1 MKFTEI
7 SGVGRKASLMLATAI
22 VGVAGA
28 SAIAQAQDQLLIAIY
43 KSGTQ
48 QYFIDQS
55 DGFIEGAEAL
65 GFEARTF
72 NVELDANLAIN
83 TVNDAIAQGA
93 AGIAITVPDQAIGP
107 AVARAAAEAGIPLV
121 ATDDSIQDAD
131 GNSVPF
137 VGFDGTDM
145 GNKVGEAAA
154 RLLVES
160 GWQEDSAITLGV
172 LSTEVQTLSVCN
184 DRTNA
189 SREQVMAAGVNAD
202 QIYAVPYEGTAD
214 SALQAAGPVITAHPN
229 VDRWVVFACNDEG
242 VLGTLNALY
251 NAGIEPDDIIGV
263 GLGAYEACRP
273 WAADIDTGF
282 RAALYISGVDVG
294 AAAADVLAANI
305 NDGTPLPPMTVAN
318 TTIVTP
324 DTYAEYFQCN

>member
-1 MKFTEI
+1 MQVTEI
-7 SGVGRKASLMLATAI
+7 FGSTKKTLLLATAI
-22 VGVAGA
+22 AGVVGVGVA
-28 SAIAQAQDQLLIAIY
+28 AQAQDQLLIAIY

-55 DGFIEGAEAL
+55 DGFIAAAEEL
-65 GFEARTF
+65 GFEANTF

-131 GNSVPF
+131 GNAIPF

-145 GNKVGEAAA
+145 GTKVGVAAA
-154 RLLVES
+154 ELLEES
-160 GWQEDSAITLGV
+160 GWLTDPDVTLGV
-172 LSTEVQTLSVCN
+172 LATEVQTLSVCN

-189 SREQVMAAGVNAD
+189 AREQVMAVGVTED
-202 QIYAVPYEGTAD
+202 QIFSVPYEGTAD
-214 SALQAAGPVITAHPN
+214 SALQVAGPVITAHPN

-251 NAGIEPDDIIGV
+251 SAGIVAEDIIGV

-273 WAADIDTGF
+273 WAADLDTGF

-294 AAAADVLAANI
+294 AAAAAALAANI

>member
-1 MKFTEI
+1 MQFTECFKLNRTK
-7 SGVGRKASLMLATAI
+7 VALLATAL
-22 VGVAGA
+22 GGTVALGA
-28 SAIAQAQDQLLIAIY
+28 AAHAQEDLLIAIY

-55 DGFIEGAEAL
+55 DGFIAEAEAL

-121 ATDDSIQDAD
+121 ATDDSIQDAE

-154 RLLVES
+154 ALLEES
-160 GWQEDSAITLGV
+160 GWLNDSDVTLGV

-189 SREQVMAAGVNAD
+189 SRAQVMGVGVTED
-202 QIYAVPYEGTAD
+202 QIFAVPYEGTAD
-214 SALQAAGPVITAHPN
+214 SALQVAGPVITAHPE

-251 NAGIEPDDIIGV
+251 AAGVTPDDIIGV

-273 WAADIDTGF
+273 WEAGLDTGF

-324 DTYAEYFQCN
+324 ETYQEYFQCN

>member
-1 MKFTEI
+1 M
-7 SGVGRKASLMLATAI
+7 
-22 VGVAGA
+22 
-28 SAIAQAQDQLLIAIY
+28 LIAIY

-55 DGFIEGAEAL
+55 DGFIAAAEEL
-65 GFEARTF
+65 GFEANTF

-131 GNSVPF
+131 GNAIPF

-145 GNKVGEAAA
+145 GTKVGVAAA
-154 RLLVES
+154 ELLEAS
-160 GWQEDSAITLGV
+160 GWLDDPDVTLGV
-172 LSTEVQTLSVCN
+172 LATEVQTLSVCN

-189 SREQVMAAGVNAD
+189 AREQVMAVGVTED
-202 QIYAVPYEGTAD
+202 QIFSVPYEGTAD
-214 SALQAAGPVITAHPN
+214 SALQVAGPVITAHPN

-251 NAGIEPDDIIGV
+251 SAGITADDIIGV

-273 WAADIDTGF
+273 WAADLDTGF

-294 AAAADVLAANI
+294 AAAAAALAANV

-318 TTIVTP
+318 TTIVSP
-324 DTYAEYFQCN
+324 DTYADYFQCN

>member
-1 MKFTEI
+1 MQFTELL
-7 SGVGRKASLMLATAI
+7 SSRKAKTATLVAVLA
-22 VGVAGA
+22 GVAGA
-28 SAIAQAQDQLLIAIY
+28 ATTVQAQERLLIAIY

-55 DGFIEGAEAL
+55 DGFIAEAEAL

-121 ATDDSIQDAD
+121 ATDDGIQDVD
-131 GNSVPF
+131 GNAVPF
-137 VGFDGTDM
+137 VGFDGHDM
-145 GNKVGEAAA
+145 GTKVGIAAGE
-154 RLLVES
+154 LLVEA
-160 GWQEDSAITLGV
+160 GWLDDSDVTLGV

-189 SREQVMAAGVNAD
+189 ARDQVMAAGVTED
-202 QIYAVPYEGTAD
+202 QIIAVPYEGTAD
-214 SALQAAGPVITAHPN
+214 SALQAAGPVITAHPQ

-251 NAGIEPDDIIGV
+251 SAGFPTDDIIGV

-273 WAADIDTGF
+273 WAAELDSGF

-294 AAAADVLAANI
+294 KAAAATLAANI
-305 NDGTPLPPMTVAN
+305 DDGTPLPPVTVAAS
-318 TTIVTP
+318 TIVDPET
-324 DTYAEYFQCN
+324 FQDHFDCN